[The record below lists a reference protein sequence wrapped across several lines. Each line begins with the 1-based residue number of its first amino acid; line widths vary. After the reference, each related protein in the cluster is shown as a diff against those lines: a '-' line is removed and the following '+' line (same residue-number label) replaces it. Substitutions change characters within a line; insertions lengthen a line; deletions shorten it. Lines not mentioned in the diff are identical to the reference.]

1 MHKIIGDDYVA
12 DEQIVNDGN
21 DTVLIQVNVVNL
33 DNFSK
38 DTHHCEMLF
47 VNLSNI
53 QIQQQAKEKLP
64 TTLITLGSIKIK
76 WK

>member
-21 DTVLIQVNVVNL
+21 DTILIQVNVVNL

-38 DTHHCEMLF
+38 NTHHCEMLF

-64 TTLITLGSIKIK
+64 TTPITPGSIERK